1 MSNALEQASLIMV
14 PSGYEDGTLG
24 SLKPTDGSGDF
35 TFSRGSNL
43 SATRVNADGYI
54 EKGYENL
61 LLQSNTFSDAA
72 WSKTRTS
79 VTSGQNGYDGSSD
92 AWLLECN
99 EGTANVSLQQS
110 LSSSSVVTY
119 SVYAKAGTTN
129 WLNIRT
135 EAAGKS
141 VWFDLANG
149 VTGTEKA
156 TTIASKIES
165 VGNGWYRLSI
175 VFDSCSFVRFYVVDG
190 NNSFAVTLGANI
202 YIQDAMV
209 NQGLVAYPYKETT
222 TAPVAGGILEDMP
235 RLDYSNGSCP
245 ALLLE
250 PQRTNLFPHS
260 EYLNALGIKSD
271 SLEMNT
277 ADTTSPEGIYNA
289 SKFDFASGTRYLGD
303 SIGTLNDVVFSIFAK
318 AGTHDFVQ
326 FVSSSTSSFTI
337 NFDLANGTS
346 NIIGTLPSGANYD
359 IEDYGNEWY
368 RIWVYY
374 NNNGI
379 NASNYWWVVDSL
391 TSSRASNV
399 STSGNMY
406 FYGLQLE
413 QDATYPTSYIP
424 TYGVSQTR
432 LRDDITIPSSADLS
446 IPSDSWTILWDI
458 SDESVA
464 TGGRWFD
471 DNLQKI
477 QLYPTAPNKSR
488 VYWRGIGQY
497 IASAGG
503 SKIIA
508 RYDGTT
514 ATEFHDGV
522 NKGSASYS
530 GQLPFD
536 FYTALGAGSGK
547 YIFNK
552 FIIFPTALTDSECI
566 ELTTIS

>member
-1 MSNALEQASLIMV
+1 MSLYDKASLIQV
-14 PSGYEDGTLG
+14 PSLYKDGTLV
-24 SLKPTDGSGDF
+24 STVPEDRSGDF
-35 TFSRGSNL
+35 TFSRGSDI

-61 LLQSNTFSDAA
+61 LLQSNSFT
-72 WSKTRTS
+72 TS
-79 VTSGQNGYDGSSD
+79 PWQLPIGTDITPNHPGYDGTND
-92 AWLLECN
+92 AWLLSKTDSN
-99 EGTANVSLQQS
+99 KYLFQGVSSGLRTFS
-110 LSSSSVVTY
+110 I
-119 SVYAKAGTTN
+119 YAKAGDSDFVYVRFLTANERVT
-129 WLNIRT
+129 
-135 EAAGKS
+135 
-141 VWFDLANG
+141 FDLQNG
-149 VTGTEKA
+149 
-156 TTIASKIES
+156 IALGLSGSIDAKIEPVS
-165 VGNGWYRLSI
+165 GATGWYR
-175 VFDSCSFVRFYVVDG
+175 CSLTADFNSSLVRIYPAEG
-190 NNSFAVTLGANI
+190 NADASGTSGSV
-202 YIQDAMV
+202 YIQDAML
-209 NQGLVAYPYKETT
+209 NQGLVAYPYVETT

-245 ALLLE
+245 SLLLE
-250 PQRTNLFPHS
+250 PSRTNLVYQS
-260 EYLNALGIKSD
+260 EYYGVYAPTRVTLTSNYGISPDGNQNAAAIFNTTELGRHNLNGAYFSV
-271 SLEMNT
+271 T
-277 ADTTSPEGIYNA
+277 
-289 SKFDFASGTRYLGD
+289 SGTSYVN
-303 SIGTLNDVVFSIFAK
+303 SVFAK
-318 AGTHDFVQ
+318 AGTITKMQLRMFSGGGTSIGFNDGVFDLTNGTATGTGAGIESYGNGWYRCYVID
-326 FVSSSTSSFTI
+326 SPTSSVSNARFNI
-337 NFDLANGTS
+337 ELLDANGGISYQGSITD
-346 NIIGTLPSGANYD
+346 Y
-359 IEDYGNEWY
+359 IEVFGSDVTE
-368 RIWVYY
+368 
-374 NNNGI
+374 
-379 NASNYWWVVDSL
+379 
-391 TSSRASNV
+391 
-399 STSGNMY
+399 STY
-406 FYGLQLE
+406 K
-413 QDATYPTSYIP
+413 TSYIP

-552 FIIFPTALTDSECI
+552 FIIFPTALTDSECV

>member
-202 YIQDAMV
+202 YIQDAML

-245 ALLLE
+245 SLLLE